1 MPRIPPNVIDQ
12 IRDVS
17 DIIDVISREV
27 ELKKRGSNYFG
38 ICPFHDEKTASF
50 SVAPA
55 KQIYHCFG
63 CGSGGN
69 VFSFLMEYHK
79 ISFPESIKMLADW
92 YKIPIKIDTEANV
105 SEIYTVLYQMN
116 EKALNIFLNN
126 LFHEKGKPALNYLR
140 NRGINEDTI
149 KKFRLGFSFDSWNQI
164 FNAVK
169 TAGFNNDQIEKSGLF
184 TRSNKG
190 IFDRFRSRIMIPI
203 FHQSGKIIGFGG
215 RIIGKDDP
223 AKYLNSPETILYKK
237 SNTLYGIH
245 TSKDHIRKEGYA
257 VLVEGYMDYLQLYQ
271 AGIKPVLATSGTAF
285 TSSHARLL
293 TGMTNKIII
302 LFDGDEAGA
311 KAAIRSGWEILKNG
325 LEPLIIR
332 PPIDLDPDDWIQ
344 NSGIYEIREHL
355 NKPISFINFH
365 LDYFKSQ
372 SLEGTE
378 RKQYILGIAKE
389 IKAISDIII
398 RNDLIRLLSEKLK
411 IEEKDLIQ
419 LIKNTPINRNFS
431 GAINSDEQ
439 AHNFSFNSIQE
450 KAQIE
455 ILQLMASNDTKIR
468 NFGIKAS
475 MDIDFKHPLLKKL
488 ANHIKNSNSNITTA
502 EIIEYFSEKNER
514 DLVSKILFES
524 QQNID
529 PEQIVK
535 DCLFTL
541 KSIPIKEKIRSL
553 RAEIRVKESKGHD
566 SEHELNE
573 VIKLQNELN
582 EI

>member
-1 MPRIPPNVIDQ
+1 MSRIPQNIIDQ

-17 DIIDVISREV
+17 DIVDVISREI

-38 ICPFHDEKTASF
+38 VCPFHDEKTASF

-63 CGSGGN
+63 CGCGGN
-69 VFSFLMEYHK
+69 VFSFLMEYQK
-79 ISFPESIKMLADW
+79 INFPESVKILADW
-92 YKIPIKIDTEANV
+92 YKIPIKIDTETDV
-105 SEIYTVLYQMN
+105 SEIYSVLYKMN
-116 EKALNIFLNN
+116 EKALNIYQKN
-126 LFHEKGKPALNYLR
+126 LFQEKGRPALSYLK
-140 NRGINEDTI
+140 NRGINESTI

-164 FNAVK
+164 YKAVK
-169 TAGFNNDQIEKSGLF
+169 TAGFTNEQIEKSGLF
-184 TRSNKG
+184 SLSDKG
-190 IFDRFRSRIMIPI
+190 VFDRFRSRIMIPI

-237 SNTLYGIH
+237 SNIFYGIH
-245 TSKDHIRKEGYA
+245 TSKDHIRKEGY
-257 VLVEGYMDYLQLYQ
+257 VILVEGYMDYLQLYQ
-271 AGIKPVLATSGTAF
+271 VGIKPVLATSGTAF
-285 TSSHARLL
+285 TLSHSRLL
-293 TGMTNKIII
+293 SGMTNKIIL

-332 PPIDLDPDDWIQ
+332 PPAGLDPDDWIQ
-344 NSGIYEIREHL
+344 KSGISEIKKHL
-355 NKPISFINFH
+355 NNPTSFINFH
-365 LDYFKSQ
+365 FDHFKSQ

-378 RKQYILGIAKE
+378 RKQYILGIVKE
-389 IKAISDIII
+389 IKDIRDNII
-398 RNDLIRLLSEKLK
+398 RNDLVRILSQKLK
-411 IEEKDLIQ
+411 VEETDLIQ
-419 LIKNTPINRNFS
+419 LIKNTPLNRNFNRLK
-431 GAINSDEQ
+431 NSNEKTF
-439 AHNFSFNSIQE
+439 NLSFNSVQE

-455 ILQLMASNDTKIR
+455 ILQLMANNDLEIR
-468 NFGIKAS
+468 NFAIKAS
-475 MDIDFKHPLLKKL
+475 MEVDFNHPLLKKL
-488 ANHIKNSNSNITTA
+488 ANIIKDSDSDITPA
-502 EIIEYFSEKNER
+502 GMIQYFPEKIER
-514 DLVSKILFES
+514 DSVSEILFES
-524 QQNID
+524 DQNID

-553 RAEIRVKESKGHD
+553 RAEIRIKESKGHD

-573 VIKLQNELN
+573 VIKLQKELN